1 MMMPNKTKII
11 CTLGPA
17 TSSIEKIVEIVNA
30 GMNIARIN
38 FSHSTYDTHLQII
51 KNIRQAEEIT
61 GKTITIL
68 GDLQGPKI
76 RIDKFEGGQCELKN
90 GQEFIIT
97 NEDIGL
103 GNNSIVSTNFEG
115 LIADAKGGKEILL
128 DDGYII
134 LDITKIEGNKIYTKV
149 KKGGILKDKKG
160 IIIPD
165 CSSSAPSITDKDL
178 KDLKFAIEND
188 VDAIAMS
195 FVRTANDIV
204 ELRGAMKIYGKKLP
218 VVAKIERKEAVNN
231 LTSIVKEVDIIMV
244 ARGDLGLEMPAE
256 LVPLTQKEI
265 IDKCNYYGK
274 PVIVATQML
283 ESMIKN
289 PRPTRAEA
297 SDVANAVLD
306 GADVLMLSGETSVGD
321 YPIDSVEY
329 MYKIINSVE
338 SKYCTIDFESDTPRE
353 RLHDW
358 SDALANSSCV
368 LARQVGAS
376 AIVSITGTGYTAT
389 NISKYRPCI
398 PIIAITDSLSTKR
411 YLNFTWGVQ
420 TVSVPKIDNRI
431 NIYQNISDILGELP
445 YIQKGDNIVFVAG
458 LSSDDVMPQNIIKIY
473 KV

>member
-1 MMMPNKTKII
+1 MIPNKTKII

-17 TSSIEKIVEIVNA
+17 SSSVEKIQELANA

-38 FSHSTYDTHLQII
+38 FSHGKYSEHLEII
-51 KNIRQAEEIT
+51 KNIRQAEANC

-76 RIDKFEGGQCELKN
+76 RIDRFEGGQCELKN

-97 NEDIGL
+97 SNKIEF
-103 GNNSIVSTNFEG
+103 GNNTIVSTNFEG
-115 LIADAKGGKEILL
+115 LIEDAKNGKQILL

-134 LDITKIEGNKIYTKV
+134 LDIVKIEANNIITKV
-149 KKGGILKDKKG
+149 RKGGILKDKKG

-165 CSSSAPSITDKDL
+165 CSSSAPSITEKDL
-178 KDLKFAIEND
+178 NDLKFAIEND

-195 FVRTANDIV
+195 FVRKANDIV
-204 ELRGAMKIYGKKLP
+204 ELRGAMKIFGKKLP
-218 VVAKIERKEAVNN
+218 IVAKIERKEAVDN
-231 LTSIVKEVDIIMV
+231 LVSIVKEVDIIMV

-265 IDKCNYYGK
+265 IDRCNYYGK

-321 YPIDSVEY
+321 YPVDAVEY
-329 MYKIINSVE
+329 MYKIISSVE
-338 SKYCTIDFESDTPRE
+338 MKYCTIDYEPSTPKE

-376 AIVSITGTGYTAT
+376 AIISITGTGYTAS

-420 TVSVPKIDNRI
+420 AVSVPKIDNRGS
-431 NIYQNISDILGELP
+431 IYQNIGDILGELAF
-445 YIQKGDNIVFVAG
+445 ISKGDNIVFVAG
-458 LSSDDVMPQNIIKIY
+458 LSSDEVIPQNIIKIY
-473 KV
+473 KI

>member
-1 MMMPNKTKII
+1 MIPNKTKII

-17 TSSIEKIVEIVNA
+17 TNSVEKIVELANA
-30 GMNIARIN
+30 GMNIARVN
-38 FSHSTYDTHLQII
+38 FSHGTYESHQELIS
-51 KNIRQAEEIT
+51 NIRKAEEES

-76 RIDKFEGGQCELKN
+76 RINKFEGGQCELIK
-90 GQEFIIT
+90 GQEFVIT

-103 GNNSIVSTNFEG
+103 GNSEIVSTNFEG
-115 LIADAKGGKEILL
+115 LINDAKDGKEILL

-134 LDITKIEGNKIYTKV
+134 LDITSVEGNKIKTKV
-149 KKGGILKDKKG
+149 RKGGILKDKKG

-195 FVRTANDIV
+195 FVRNANDIV

-265 IDKCNYYGK
+265 IDKCNFYGK

-306 GADVLMLSGETSVGD
+306 GADALMLSGETSVGD
-321 YPIDSVEY
+321 YPIDTVEY
-329 MYKIINSVE
+329 MSKIISSVE
-338 SKYCTIDFESDTPRE
+338 MKYCTIDYEADTPRE
-353 RLHDW
+353 RLRDW

-376 AIVSITGTGYTAT
+376 AIISITGTGFTAS

-398 PIIAITDSLSTKR
+398 PIIAITDSIATKR
-411 YLNFTWGVQ
+411 NLNFTWGVQ
-420 TVSVPKIDNRI
+420 TVSVPKIDNRLD
-431 NIYQNISDILGELP
+431 IYQNISNILGELAF
-445 YIQKGDNIVFVAG
+445 IQKGDNVVFVAG
-458 LSSDDVMPQNIIKIY
+458 LSSDDIIPQNILKIY
-473 KV
+473 KI

>member
-1 MMMPNKTKII
+1 MIPNKTKII

-17 TSSIEKIVEIVNA
+17 TNSVEKIVELANA
-30 GMNIARIN
+30 GMNIARVN
-38 FSHSTYDTHLQII
+38 FSHGTYESHQELIS
-51 KNIRQAEEIT
+51 NIRKAEEES

-76 RIDKFEGGQCELKN
+76 RINKFEGGQCELVK
-90 GQEFIIT
+90 GQEFVIT

-103 GNNSIVSTNFEG
+103 GNSEIVSTNFEG
-115 LIADAKGGKEILL
+115 LINDAKDGKEILL

-134 LDITKIEGNKIYTKV
+134 LDITSVEGNKIKTKV
-149 KKGGILKDKKG
+149 RKGGILKDKKG

-195 FVRTANDIV
+195 FVRNANDIV

-265 IDKCNYYGK
+265 IDKCNFYGK

-306 GADVLMLSGETSVGD
+306 GADALMLSGETSVGD
-321 YPIDSVEY
+321 YPIDTVEY
-329 MYKIINSVE
+329 MSKIISSVE
-338 SKYCTIDFESDTPRE
+338 MKYCTIDYEADTPRE
-353 RLHDW
+353 RLRDW

-376 AIVSITGTGYTAT
+376 AIISITGTGFTAS

-398 PIIAITDSLSTKR
+398 PIIAITDSIATKR
-411 YLNFTWGVQ
+411 NLNFTWGVQ
-420 TVSVPKIDNRI
+420 TVSVPKIDNRLD
-431 NIYQNISDILGELP
+431 IYQNISNILGELAF
-445 YIQKGDNIVFVAG
+445 IQKGDNVVFVAG
-458 LSSDDVMPQNIIKIY
+458 LSSDDIIPQNILKIY
-473 KV
+473 KI

>member
-1 MMMPNKTKII
+1 MIPNKTKII

-17 TSSIEKIVEIVNA
+17 TKSVEKIVELANA
-30 GMNIARIN
+30 GMNIARVN
-38 FSHSTYDTHLQII
+38 FSHGTYESHQELIS
-51 KNIRQAEEIT
+51 NIRKAEEES

-76 RIDKFEGGQCELKN
+76 RINKFEGGQCELVK

-103 GNNSIVSTNFEG
+103 GNSEIVSTNFEG
-115 LIADAKGGKEILL
+115 LINDAKDGKEILL

-134 LDITKIEGNKIYTKV
+134 LDITSVETNKIKTKV
-149 KKGGILKDKKG
+149 RKGGILKDKKG

-195 FVRTANDIV
+195 FVRNANDIV

-265 IDKCNYYGK
+265 IDKCNFYGK

-306 GADVLMLSGETSVGD
+306 GSDALMLSGETSVGD
-321 YPIDSVEY
+321 YPIDTVEY
-329 MYKIINSVE
+329 MSKIISSVE
-338 SKYCTIDFESDTPRE
+338 MKYCTIDYESDTPRE
-353 RLHDW
+353 RLRDW

-376 AIVSITGTGYTAT
+376 AIISITGTGFTAS

-398 PIIAITDSLSTKR
+398 PIIAITDSIATKR
-411 YLNFTWGVQ
+411 NLNFTWGVQ
-420 TVSVPKIDNRI
+420 TVSVPKIDNRLD
-431 NIYQNISDILGELP
+431 IYQNISNILGELA
-445 YIQKGDNIVFVAG
+445 YIQKGDNVVFVAG
-458 LSSDDVMPQNIIKIY
+458 LSSDDIIPQNILKIY
-473 KV
+473 KI